1 MINCEPL
8 WVAGLMLRDV
18 YVYFAIARHSR
29 VGSLGY
35 RVSETSMKSW
45 ISQDMSPP
53 GPLPFSPPSHFFL
66 RPGTHHARR
75 PPLSPGDSALPL
87 PTAGR
92 LGLTPFRAS
101 PLPPPE
107 DSVLSLPT
115 AGEVNST
122 PSARP
127 FSDRRRT
134 RLSSFRPSGN
144 SALPLPRVPSST
156 AGTLDAPPSD
166 RRGT

>member
-18 YVYFAIARHSR
+18 YVYFAIGRHSR

-35 RVSETSMKSW
+35 RVSETSMKLRTSR
-45 ISQDMSPP
+45 DMSPP
-53 GPLPFSPPSHFFL
+53 DPLPFFPSSHFFL

-107 DSVLSLPT
+107 DSVLSLPA